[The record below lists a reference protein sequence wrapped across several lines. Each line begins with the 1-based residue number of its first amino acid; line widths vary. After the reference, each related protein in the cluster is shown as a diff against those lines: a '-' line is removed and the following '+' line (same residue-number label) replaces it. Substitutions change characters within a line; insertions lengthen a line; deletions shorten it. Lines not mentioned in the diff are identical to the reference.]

1 MTAQALLTIGFFL
14 VVLIA
19 AAYPLAIFV
28 TRIADVSPIRGVAG
42 TVERFLYRLSGV
54 DPQQEACTR
63 GRGTRWRCCSSMRSE
78 RSWYL
83 CCSACSS
90 GCP

>member
-1 MTAQALLTIGFFL
+1 MTGQALLTIGFFL

-28 TRIADVSPIRGVAG
+28 ARIADVRPIRGVFG

-54 DPQQEACTR
+54 DTQQDMSWTR
-63 GRGTRWRCCSSMRSE
+63 YAVALLLNR
-78 RSWYL
+78 
-83 CCSACSS
+83 
-90 GCP
+90 